1 MTKDKKISLLVQSHN
16 KLLLENASLK
26 DEINELKQKMSPDQE
41 IAQIMQD
48 AVLLRDNWAKLVEEL
63 EKRKDEYDTLI
74 AELREAREKA
84 VKKDPFLKWMGKR
97 FTK

>member
-1 MTKDKKISLLVQSHN
+1 MTKDKKIALLTQSYN
-16 KLLLENASLK
+16 NLMLENESLR
-26 DEINELKQKMSPDQE
+26 DQIIELKQQMSPDQE